1 MAKDLTNSKID
12 RQNILNNN
20 YAISEIEK
28 ACNIE
33 GVLFE
38 DKIAFTKE
46 QVAQF
51 YEIDVRTLERYL
63 EVYGD
68 EFKSNGYDILKG
80 KRLKEFIK
88 KYNEKVTDINVGE
101 LASSIPSL
109 AIFDFRA
116 FLNVGMLLVES
127 EKAKKIG
134 NQSPKRYAGYIVL
147 KGVANSLTFFEKA
160 VRALSN
166 ERPFQYDVYNLMM
179 ALVYARATF
188 PASKKKTHEDII
200 PLLFE
205 KVDESSY
212 SQILSCC
219 EYIGSEYDK
228 FISYLTTS
236 IKKTYG
242 INSSETY
249 FDCTNFYFEIDKI
262 S

>member
-1 MAKDLTNSKID
+1 MRYFLKKTNIKKGEYLQIYISEYKRDIGS
-12 RQNILNNN
+12 RNRCFKSIG
-20 YAISEIEK
+20 YISEIKDKGIKDPVAYYQAQVKKMNKELEEK
-28 ACNIE
+28 E
-33 GVLFE
+33 
-38 DKIAFTKE
+38 T
-46 QVAQF
+46 
-51 YEIDVRTLERYL
+51 
-63 EVYGD
+63 
-68 EFKSNGYDILKG
+68 
-80 KRLKEFIK
+80 
-88 KYNEKVTDINVGE
+88 
-101 LASSIPSL
+101 
-109 AIFDFRA
+109 
-116 FLNVGMLLVES
+116 S

-147 KGVANSLTFFEKA
+147 KGIANSLTFFEKA

-166 ERPFQYDVYNLMM
+166 ERQFQYDVYNLMM

-188 PASKKKTHEDII
+188 PASKKKTHEHII

-249 FDCTNFYFEIDKI
+249 FDCTNFYFEIDKEKV
-262 S
+262 